1 MGDAIIDGE
10 VCCID
15 DAGKSC
21 FNDLMAGT
29 RQPYFAAFD
38 LLWLNGEDLRQLPL
52 IARKE
57 RLKAIV
63 PAAPSFLIYLDHIEG
78 KGTNLFSLACASDL
92 EGIVA
97 KPKRSP
103 YDPARTKWFKVKN
116 PNYSQREG
124 RREMFN
130 SFMGYNDVA
139 HVRQLTKEVTWVA
152 RPEPMRGGE
161 LWPPAAKTGIAYQES
176 FVWREPTSV
185 TTSIVDR
192 GRTPNER
199 QFSRAPSKLS
209 RSPNCCSGRP
219 TESRRVT

>member
-1 MGDAIIDGE
+1 MSVLPKISPISPVLKHRSFDHEDHFFELKYDGFRAVAYVQDGRCEVVSRNNRVFSPFKVLATWLATNLRVRDAVIDGE
-10 VCCID
+10 VCCLD
-15 DAGKSC
+15 ESGKSC

-38 LLWLNGEDLRQLPL
+38 LLWLDGQDLRQLPL
-52 IARKE
+52 IERKR

-63 PAAPSFLIYLDHIEG
+63 PEVPSFLFYVDHVEEKG
-78 KGTNLFSLACASDL
+78 KDLFALACANDL

-97 KPKRSP
+97 KPKYSA

-139 HVRQLTKEVTWVA
+139 HVRQLSKEVD
-152 RPEPMRGGE
+152 
-161 LWPPAAKTGIAYQES
+161 
-176 FVWREPTSV
+176 FVH
-185 TTSIVDR
+185 
-192 GRTPNER
+192 
-199 QFSRAPSKLS
+199 L
-209 RSPNCCSGRP
+209 GRP
-219 TESRRVT
+219 